1 VREEKRDVVLRR
13 EGERERIMFYEKEK
27 WGEQMQSKVQVSHPY

>member
-13 EGERERIMFYEKEK
+13 ERERIMFYEKEK